1 MIKRGRNVVFGGGNR
16 HTQIP
21 AAKLYLNPES
31 GAQGQ
36 GFWTGK
42 YGPKDEVTRDTE
54 SPENAARITA
64 FQERATKH
72 QVVRYYEER
81 PVDEEETIKSMPSVK
96 LFEVAK
102 GYFAAKRFGPYE
114 VYKKA
119 IENRA
124 FMNLVHKAIGAMV
137 GTDRAGSPAASAG
150 RGKESM
156 PANRDKRVFNAMHG
170 VEDESTEETKKAVK
184 VKKAILTKPSE
195 KRERP
200 QKKATAAPTAKVG
213 ASKNGKKTYDYRKP
227 SGKKP
232 AAASSP
238 KGAVP
243 DMAPDTM
250 VEPSPHRLAAILDVT
265 VDRLHKIADS
275 RDERGF
281 ITFFKQH
288 GSSFIAKHKVS
299 DEYLASV
306 FAVLKRQATKSLNPK
321 KADLAKRGVTLAK
334 TKTVPVSREHLRE
347 DITEAEEQVTKLK
360 TGIKRDKA
368 ALSKKSFTLNPRAL
382 KKGTEER
389 EFADSLHVSGVNT
402 LAKLATFL
410 TKGYDLS
417 QSDAAKSAK
426 EFHSLLKKQG
436 AIS

>member
-1 MIKRGRNVVFGGGNR
+1 
-16 HTQIP
+16 
-21 AAKLYLNPES
+21 
-31 GAQGQ
+31 
-36 GFWTGK
+36 
-42 YGPKDEVTRDTE
+42 
-54 SPENAARITA
+54 
-64 FQERATKH
+64 
-72 QVVRYYEER
+72 
-81 PVDEEETIKSMPSVK
+81 
-96 LFEVAK
+96 
-102 GYFAAKRFGPYE
+102 
-114 VYKKA
+114 
-119 IENRA
+119 
-124 FMNLVHKAIGAMV
+124 
-137 GTDRAGSPAASAG
+137 
-150 RGKESM
+150 M

>member
-1 MIKRGRNVVFGGGNR
+1 MAIERDQHDVAFGGGGNR
-16 HTQIP
+16 LTQIP
-21 AAKLYLNPES
+21 AAKLYLDPEA
-31 GAQGQ
+31 GAQGR

-42 YGPKDEVTRDTE
+42 YGPKDEVTRDTD

-81 PVDEEETIKSMPSVK
+81 PVDEEETIKAMPSEK
-96 LFEVAK
+96 LFEIAK
-102 GYFAAKRFGPYE
+102 GYFAAKRFAVYE

-124 FMNLVHKAIGAMV
+124 FMNLVHKAIGSMV
-137 GTDRAGSPAASAG
+137 GIDRAGSPAATGG

-170 VEDESTEETKKAVK
+170 VEDETSEET
-184 VKKAILTKPSE
+184 KKAILTKPSE

-200 QKKATAAPTAKVG
+200 QKKAKPAPTAKVG

-243 DMAPDTM
+243 DMAADTM
-250 VEPSPHRLAAILDVT
+250 VEPSPHRLAAVLGIT
-265 VDRLHKIADS
+265 VDRLHKIAES
-275 RDERGF
+275 RDEREF

-288 GSSFIAKHKVS
+288 GSNFVTKHKVS

-306 FAVLKRQATKSLNPK
+306 FAVLKRQAVKSLTPK
-321 KADLAKRGVTLAK
+321 KAELAKRGVTLAK
-334 TKTVPVSREHLRE
+334 TKTVPVSRDHLRE

-368 ALSKKSFTLNPRAL
+368 ALAKKSFRLNPRAL

-389 EFADSLHVSGVNT
+389 AFADSLHVSGVNT

-417 QSDAAKSAK
+417 QPEAVKSAK